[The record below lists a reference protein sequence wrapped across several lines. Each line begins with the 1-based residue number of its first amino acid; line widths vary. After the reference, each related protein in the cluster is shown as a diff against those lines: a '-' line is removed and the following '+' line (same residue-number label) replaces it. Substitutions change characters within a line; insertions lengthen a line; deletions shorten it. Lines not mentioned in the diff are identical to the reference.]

1 MVMIVCPNC
10 GQEVEDGNFCSVCA
24 WKLKDVCDC
33 WVKKQ
38 PHDCGREFCPG
49 LGLLVEDFKVILGS

>member
-1 MVMIVCPNC
+1 MATCPNC
-10 GQEVEDGNFCSVCA
+10 NSDVENGNFCSACA

-38 PHDCGREFCPG
+38 PHDCGRDWCPG
-49 LGLLVEDFKVILGS
+49 LELLAEELKAILDS